1 MSDLLLELYSEEI
14 PPTLQEDAKN
24 NITSNFTSF
33 FEKYDFKKVV
43 SEIYST
49 PKRLIFY
56 YNNLP
61 TNIKTE
67 AKVLRGPKVGA
78 PEQAIQGFI
87 KSNNLDP
94 KDIYEEETDKGK
106 FIFAKTKKREI
117 PVVEEIKKNIPH
129 FLNGLQ
135 WRKKMRWGSH
145 DLSWGRPLK
154 SILCLFDKQTIPFN
168 FFHLAST
175 NITYV
180 DGPLEDKAVI
190 IKDYSHFKKILTDK

>member
-24 NITSNFTSF
+24 NITANFTSF
-33 FEKYDFKKVV
+33 FEKYDFKKVT

-56 YNNLP
+56 YSNLP

-106 FIFAKTKKREI
+106 FYFCKNTKKR
-117 PVVEEIKKNIPH
+117 N
-129 FLNGLQ
+129 
-135 WRKKMRWGSH
+135 S
-145 DLSWGRPLK
+145 S
-154 SILCLFDKQTIPFN
+154 C
-168 FFHLAST
+168 
-175 NITYV
+175 
-180 DGPLEDKAVI
+180 
-190 IKDYSHFKKILTDK
+190 